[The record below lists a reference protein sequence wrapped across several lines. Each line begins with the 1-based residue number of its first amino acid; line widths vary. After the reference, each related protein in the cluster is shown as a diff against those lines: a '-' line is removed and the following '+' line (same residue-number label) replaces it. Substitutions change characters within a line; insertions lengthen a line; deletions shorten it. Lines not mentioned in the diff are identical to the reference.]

1 MIPILL
7 RGMLPRLVL
16 VALAGVMF
24 YLIEPG
30 FHQHAGEVVPEEFRL
45 DLGALGISASL
56 SNLSAV
62 AMLLL
67 FGGVI
72 SSDRREGYYRMYFSH
87 PTRPLAYYGLRWGL
101 SLVVAV
107 AASAVFLVLGQ
118 LAAWGRFEGGWSGIY
133 LALMAAIAYGGLIAF
148 LATVLDRG
156 DVWVALILF
165 FLTYFWFYA
174 VTLGVAPV
182 TGAAGDFLSLLL
194 PPQIALEDIRDG
206 ILRGEIA
213 WGPSLFATGYGVF
226 WLLIAGLMLKMR
238 DWP

>member
-7 RGMLPRLVL
+7 RGMVPRLAL
-16 VALAGVMF
+16 VALAGLMF
-24 YLIEPG
+24 FLIEPG
-30 FHQHAGEVVPEEFRL
+30 FHQHANEVVSEEFQL

-72 SSDRREGYYRMYFSH
+72 SADRREGYYRMYFSH
-87 PTRPLAYYGLRWGL
+87 PTRPLAYYGLRWVL
-101 SLVVAV
+101 SLGVAV
-107 AASAVFLVLGQ
+107 AAAAIFLVLGQ

-133 LALMAAIAYGGLIAF
+133 LALMAAIAYGGLVAF

-165 FLTYFWFYA
+165 FITYFWFYA
-174 VTLGVAPV
+174 VSMGLNPLP
-182 TGAAGDFLSLLL
+182 GAAGDLVSLLL
-194 PPQIALEDIRDG
+194 PPQLALDDIRDG

-213 WGPSLFATGYGVF
+213 WGASLFATGYGVF
-226 WLLIAGLMLKMR
+226 WLMIAGLMLKMR